1 VGAFNA
7 RPLGM
12 PIPPNWFGLA
22 AFALLGAFVSPGF
35 LVLGAGAELA
45 YLLAMSRSRRF
56 RNTVD
61 AAALADDPA
70 DQRYQAL
77 LGALSQAQVKRQQAL
92 EDKAREIMGTL
103 GSSPLMASHAGVAGA
118 AGLAASAP
126 ARRAPGARPGGRD
139 GTAASSA
146 QLEQQEAQID
156 ARLADPGIGAEL
168 RRSLEQ
174 QKSVIDARQAAHA
187 QAGRRME
194 HVDAE
199 LQRIEQQIALIRE
212 QALLATD
219 EEQIGS
225 SLDALTASF
234 NEANRWLDSQRDLL
248 GALDFNDTQ
257 RLPARVLR
265 AGQAQ
270 RRSEGESAC
279 QGNRIRA
286 GSAATP
292 PASSSPPCWCSACW
306 RWAAGW

>member
-1 VGAFNA
+1 MSTRKPSYLWAAFNA

-70 DQRYQAL
+70 DQRYQSL

-103 GSSPLMASHAGVAGA
+103 GSSPLMASHADSLEQLVWLHLRLLVARQALGRVVET
-118 AGLAASAP
+118 
-126 ARRAPGARPGGRD
+126 AR
-139 GTAASSA
+139 SEHA
-146 QLEQQEAQID
+146 QLEQQEAQLD
-156 ARLADPGIGAEL
+156 ARLADPEIGAEL

-174 QKSVIDARQAAHA
+174 QKSVIDARQAAHV

-257 RLPARVLR
+257 RLPSRVLR
-265 AGQAQ
+265 AGQTQ
-270 RRSEGESAC
+270 RRSEGESA
-279 QGNRIRA
+279 
-286 GSAATP
+286 
-292 PASSSPPCWCSACW
+292 
-306 RWAAGW
+306 